1 MTVLPRKSAVITHVG
16 QHGEKENRHS
26 LHLQLDHIFIALSTF
41 LERKL
46 VKYIKLKHMCSLLIK
61 PL

>member
-1 MTVLPRKSAVITHVG
+1 MTVLPRKSAVITHFG

-41 LERKL
+41 LERNW
-46 VKYIKLKHMCSLLIK
+46 
-61 PL
+61 